1 MTSRFHTT
9 MARFKLTFHLPNY
22 SQGLQ
27 ESHAV
32 WEEVIRIA
40 KRNECQPKLSNRRP
54 SEKYFLNKIENNSLG
69 KILGVNFPD
78 FATPQS
84 Q

>member
-1 MTSRFHTT
+1 MC
-9 MARFKLTFHLPNY
+9 
-22 SQGLQ
+22 
-27 ESHAV
+27 
-32 WEEVIRIA
+32 IA
-40 KRNECQPKLSNRRP
+40 KRNECQSQLSNRRP

-69 KILGVNFPD
+69 QILGVNFPD